1 MSQKLLSLFAQV
13 TILPDEIGLKNPATD
28 PNAVIG
34 NVLTTVYFWAGVT
47 AVIVII
53 IAGIFYSISSGNPS
67 HTNRARE
74 AIIYAVVGLVVI
86 MMAFVITQFVL
97 GRF

>member
-1 MSQKLLSLFAQV
+1 MKFPSLFAQA
-13 TILPDEIGLKNPATD
+13 TISPDEIGLKNPATD

-34 NVLTTVYFWAGVT
+34 DVLTVVYFWAG
-47 AVIVII
+47 AIAVII
-53 IAGIFYSISSGNPS
+53 IIVAGIFYTTSAGNPS
-67 HTNRARE
+67 QTNRARE

-86 MMAFVITQFVL
+86 MLAFVITQFIL

>member
-1 MSQKLLSLFAQV
+1 MESFLLFLAQAL
-13 TILPDEIGLKNPATD
+13 ISPNDIGLKNPATD

-34 NVLTTVYFWAGVT
+34 NVLSVVYFWAGVI
-47 AVIVII
+47 AVLVII
-53 IAGIFYSISSGNPS
+53 IAGFLYSTSAGNPTQ
-67 HTNRARE
+67 TNRARE
-74 AIIYAVVGLVVI
+74 AIIYAIVGLVVI